1 VLCGNIGLKSLM
13 PRLAATMVP
22 LTTYVIT
29 TAPLGNRLAEAVR
42 YRGGVSDSDA
52 ADNHYRIVGGDRLM
66 LSGRA
71 TTWARNPRRYLRAL
85 KADIKHTYPQLG
97 DVEIDYAW
105 AGTLGITVHRMPQ
118 IGEVGPGVWLASG
131 FGGHGLNTTAMGGN
145 LIARAIVDGDQTWRQ
160 FTPFELVWA
169 GGVIGRAAGQIRV
182 WVKRLRAAVE
192 ERRAKARELAHWQAR
207 LNAAESEPQPDSP
220 VVSEPAVSEH
230 ESAASVPDQSDG
242 DMAVAAHSETLLPE
256 KTPPETTP
264 PDSAPPETAGPA
276 PEPASIEPAAPRAG
290 RRRKRTRTSAGRA
303 VEHDAEA

>member
-1 VLCGNIGLKSLM
+1 
-13 PRLAATMVP
+13 
-22 LTTYVIT
+22 
-29 TAPLGNRLAEAVR
+29 
-42 YRGGVSDSDA
+42 
-52 ADNHYRIVGGDRLM
+52 M

-85 KADIKHTYPQLG
+85 KADIKRTYPQLG

-105 AGTLGITVHRMPQ
+105 AGSLGITVHRMPQ

-169 GGVIGRAAGQIRV
+169 GGLIGRAAGQIRV

-207 LNAAESEPQPDSP
+207 LNAAESDSP
-220 VVSEPAVSEH
+220 AVLEDE
-230 ESAASVPDQSDG
+230 ESAASVPDQIDT
-242 DMAVAAHSETLLPE
+242 DAAAVSETLLPE
-256 KTPPETTP
+256 KKPPHTTP
-264 PDSAPPETAGPA
+264 SDSAPAETADPA
-276 PEPASIEPAAPRAG
+276 PEPAAAERAVPPAG
-290 RRRKRTRTSAGRA
+290 RRPKRTRTSAGRA

>member
-1 VLCGNIGLKSLM
+1 
-13 PRLAATMVP
+13 
-22 LTTYVIT
+22 
-29 TAPLGNRLAEAVR
+29 
-42 YRGGVSDSDA
+42 GGVSDTDA

-85 KADIKHTYPQLG
+85 KADIKRTYPQLG

-105 AGTLGITVHRMPQ
+105 AGSLGITVHRMPQ

-145 LIARAIVDGDQTWRQ
+145 LIARAIVDSDQTWRQ

-169 GGVIGRAAGQIRV
+169 GGLIGRAAGQIRV

-207 LNAAESEPQPDSP
+207 LNAAESDSP
-220 VVSEPAVSEH
+220 AVLED
-230 ESAASVPDQSDG
+230 EEAAASVPDRIDT
-242 DMAVAAHSETLLPE
+242 DAAAVSETLLPE
-256 KTPPETTP
+256 KNPPHTTP
-264 PDSAPPETAGPA
+264 SDSAPAETADPA
-276 PEPASIEPAAPRAG
+276 PEPASAERAVPRAG
-290 RRRKRTRTSAGRA
+290 RRPTRTRTSAGRA